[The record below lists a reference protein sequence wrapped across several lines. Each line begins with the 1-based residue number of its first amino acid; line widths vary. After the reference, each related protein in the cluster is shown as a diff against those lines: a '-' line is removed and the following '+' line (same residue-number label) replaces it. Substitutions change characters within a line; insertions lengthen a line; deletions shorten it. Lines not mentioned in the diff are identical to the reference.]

1 MTNPLRIDSDG
12 DGWTDEAEAITES
25 DPLDFKQTPRLYVT
39 SSLVTTAINGFTSA
53 TSIQPGVIISRPIV
67 RVVVPG
73 FSGLAD
79 ENLPT
84 IVARPP
90 VTVIVPNLN
99 GKESESAP
107 LIIAQPPLKVGFES
121 P

>member
-1 MTNPLRIDSDG
+1 
-12 DGWTDEAEAITES
+12 
-25 DPLDFKQTPRLYVT
+25 
-39 SSLVTTAINGFTSA
+39 
-53 TSIQPGVIISRPIV
+53 
-67 RVVVPG
+67 VVVPG